1 MTSKK
6 VRIPMAEIMEWQMQ
20 KVAGTSTQLLDEHNL
35 INIDGTGLDPE
46 DIKCLCDEIK
56 ERVRKLKRK

>member
-1 MTSKK
+1 
-6 VRIPMAEIMEWQMQ
+6 MAEIMEWQMQ